1 MKDISRIYGIV
12 PFIHML
18 CAIKNIRNSI
28 EEIMQHHK
36 MEIKYG

>member
-1 MKDISRIYGIV
+1 
-12 PFIHML
+12 L